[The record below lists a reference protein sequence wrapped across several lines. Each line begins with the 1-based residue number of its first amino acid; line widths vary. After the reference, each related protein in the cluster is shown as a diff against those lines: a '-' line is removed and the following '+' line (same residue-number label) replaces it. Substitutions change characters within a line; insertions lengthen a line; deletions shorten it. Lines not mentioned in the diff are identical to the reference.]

1 MGCECVACLVLR
13 LGVFGDKGVRWDKLI
28 LFSGY
33 LWGWENGW
41 LGRWLRGL
49 PCTLGLCLAINKLIL
64 FSGCLGYMRQPETLA
79 KIVSDGALKARRHPG
94 KPAILCLIS
103 QPSLLHCR
111 FQAASDGYWRQ
122 PETVC
127 AWFTRL
133 WFLHLACELAFAAAL
148 PFPCVAAD
156 DGQGNQ
162 HGFECPC
169 GVPRFVEHYHAGG
182 IGGNGVAQG
191 EPV

>member
-13 LGVFGDKGVRWDKLI
+13 FGVFGDKGVRWDKLI
-28 LFSGY
+28 LFSG
-33 LWGWENGW
+33 
-41 LGRWLRGL
+41 
-49 PCTLGLCLAINKLIL
+49 
-64 FSGCLGYMRQPETLA
+64 CLGHMRQPETLA
-79 KIVSDGALKARRHPG
+79 KIASDGALVARRHLG
-94 KPAILCLIS
+94 KPVMLCLIKPFGDE
-103 QPSLLHCR
+103 PSPLHCR

-133 WFLHLACELAFAAAL
+133 WFLHLACEFALAAAS

-156 DGQGNQ
+156 DGQRNQ
-162 HGFECPC
+162 HGFKCPC

-182 IGGNGVAQG
+182 IGGSGVAQG